1 MAVYTQ
7 MDETAA
13 EEVVQHINIDNAIV
27 EIYSRQDLTRLAGK
41 AFKDLAIIKPNL
53 MRILM
58 VNNNLENVIQKE
70 NVIKTTSFFGINNED
85 NCLKILAELIEK
97 EMENVDLPEDL
108 RIICGRINTATV
120 AQINNIKKIC

>member
-1 MAVYTQ
+1 

-13 EEVVQHINIDNAIV
+13 EEIVQHLNIDNAIV

-41 AFKDLAIIKPNL
+41 AFKDLTIIKPNL

-58 VNNNLENVIQKE
+58 VNNNSENVIQKE
-70 NVIKTTSFFGINNED
+70 NVIKTTAFFGNNNED
-85 NCLKILAELIEK
+85 NCLKILAGLIEK
-97 EMENVDLPEDL
+97 EIENVDLSADL

-120 AQINNIKKIC
+120 AQINNIK